1 MILMDL
7 HSHSNYSDG
16 KNSIEQMVTAAVEL
30 GYKAIAITD
39 HVWITSDWID
49 DFSRHI
55 KMVKEAFKNEILVFS
70 GLEAKVINLQG
81 DIDAAANVES
91 KVDFLLG
98 SIHRIPFSGGYYSVS
113 KGILDST
120 EEIYKNWL
128 TSFENMLRNPR
139 VTIIAHPLSELN
151 RFNIQL
157 SKKQKKEIA
166 ELMIESR
173 KIVEINARHNAPDF
187 EIIELLRRS
196 RTKVVVSSDSHSV
209 EDLKKFYPRLKM
221 MYRLPL
227 NFITLSELQNI

>member
-7 HSHSNYSDG
+7 HTHSNYSDG
-16 KNSIEQMVTAAVEL
+16 KNSIEQMVTTAIEL

-55 KMVKEAFKNEILVFS
+55 NQVKEAFKNEILVFS

-81 DIDAAANVES
+81 DIDASANVES
-91 KVDFLLG
+91 KVNFLLG

-113 KGILDST
+113 KGILDSK
-120 EEIYKNWL
+120 EEIFKKWL
-128 TSFENMLRNPR
+128 TSFENLLWNPR

-166 ELMIESR
+166 ELMIASG
-173 KIVEINARHNAPDF
+173 KVVEINVKHNAPDPD
-187 EIIELLRRS
+187 IIELLGRS

-209 EDLKKFYPRLKM
+209 ADLKMFYPHLKT
-221 MYRLPL
+221 MYSLPL